1 MKSVSVAVEGGIAV
15 VTVNHPPVNALSHA
29 VRIGLIEAAEQ
40 VDADAAVCAAML
52 ICAGKTFIAG
62 ADIAEFDL
70 PAMPPLLPD
79 VVARLAN
86 AAKPWIAA
94 IHGSALGGG
103 LEIALGCHYRIA
115 DEKARFGFPEVNLG
129 LIPGAGGTVCLPR
142 LIAPAQAIRMI
153 CGGKPVGAR
162 QAAEWGLIDKVIE
175 GDLQAAAAQFAHEV
189 ADLPLPPAVA
199 KRAPVGQLSPS
210 EWEMARADIVKTAR
224 GQIAPV
230 AAFDAIRDA
239 IDMPVA
245 QAMAEERRRFLD
257 LRNGEQSKAL
267 RYVFRAEK
275 SVPKVTGA
283 PDAKARH
290 IDHVAVIGGGT
301 MGSGIAAAVLLAG
314 YSLTMIERDDAALE
328 RGMAVTRSHLE
339 AALKRGVVNS
349 EAFGRMI
356 AGLSGSTDFG
366 SLARADLI
374 VEAVFEDMDVKR
386 ELFARLD
393 EAARPDAILATNT
406 SYLDVNAMARATRDP
421 SRVIGLHFFSPA
433 HIMKLLEIVRTDV
446 VAPEVLATGF
456 SFAARLGKIAVL
468 SGVCDGF
475 IGNRIMSAYRRE
487 CEFMLE
493 DGALPHEIDAAM
505 TDFGFAMGIFAM
517 QDLAGLDIG
526 WAMRKRQAK
535 SRDPKARYVAIA
547 DRLCEQGRFGRK
559 TGAGYYRYAE
569 GSTQGVP
576 DAVTEALILEE
587 SAAKAIIRRPLSAT
601 EIMDRILGVMRS
613 EGALVLSEGIAASA
627 AAIDVVMINGYG
639 FPRWRG
645 GPMYRRAGRE

>member
-1 MKSVSVAVEGGIAV
+1 MKPVSVAVEDGIAV

-40 VDADAAVCAAML
+40 VDADDAVRAAIL

-79 VVARLAN
+79 VVGRLAA

-103 LEIALGCHYRIA
+103 LETAFGCHYRIA

-142 LIAPAQAIRMI
+142 LIAPTPAIRMI

-162 QAAEWGLIDKVIE
+162 QAAEWGLIDKVAE
-175 GDLQAAAAQFAHEV
+175 GDLQAAAFTFAHGI

-199 KRAPVGQLSPS
+199 ERASTARLSPS
-210 EWEMARADIVKTAR
+210 EWEAARADIEKTAR

-230 AAFDAIRDA
+230 VAFDAIRDA
-239 IDMPVA
+239 IDMPAA
-245 QAMAEERRRFLD
+245 QAMAAERRRFLD

-275 SVPKVTGA
+275 SVPKATGV
-283 PDAKARH
+283 PDAKPRQV
-290 IDHVAVIGGGT
+290 DHVAVVGGGT
-301 MGSGIAAAVLLAG
+301 MGSGIAAAVLLTG
-314 YSLTMIERDDAALE
+314 YSLTMIERDNAALE

-349 EAFGRMI
+349 ETFGRMI
-356 AGLSGSTDFG
+356 AGLSGSTDFR

-393 EAARPDAILATNT
+393 EAARPDTILATNT
-406 SYLDVNAMARATRDP
+406 SYLDVNAIARAIRDP

-433 HIMKLLEIVRTDV
+433 HVMKLTEIVRTDI
-446 VAPEVLATGF
+446 VAPDVLATGF

-576 DAVTEALILEE
+576 DPVTEAVILEE
-587 SAAKAIIRRPLSAT
+587 SAAKAIIRRQLSAA
-601 EIMDRILGVMRS
+601 EIMDRILGAMQS

-645 GPMYRRAGRE
+645 GPMYMHAGRE